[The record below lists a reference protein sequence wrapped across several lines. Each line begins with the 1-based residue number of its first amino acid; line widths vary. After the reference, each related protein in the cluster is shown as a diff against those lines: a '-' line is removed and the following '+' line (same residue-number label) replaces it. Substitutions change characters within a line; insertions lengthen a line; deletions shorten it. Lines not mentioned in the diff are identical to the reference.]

1 MSMFAPSRRL
11 PDSLMTSQL
20 SLAAG
25 SQGVPP
31 APAADQTPWHRRLG
45 TWLVSSLGER
55 CDATL
60 LTLNPSARRLAALLD
75 ARTAFR
81 SAVDDIPR
89 PAATAALEHI
99 RSARSLPAL
108 WDLRNEIFSL
118 VSCHHDQHE
127 ATRRLALLDPHF
139 SRRLRHSAASRAGVR
154 TRSAL

>member
-1 MSMFAPSRRL
+1 MFALSRRL

-20 SLAAG
+20 SLAG
-25 SQGVPP
+25 SQGLRR
-31 APAADQTPWHRRLG
+31 APAAEHRPWHRRLG
-45 TWLVSSLGER
+45 TWLVSSLGDR

-89 PAATAALEHI
+89 PAVNAALEHI

-118 VSCHHDQHE
+118 VSCHHDQDE

-139 SRRLRHSAASRAGVR
+139 SRRLRRSAASRAGAR
-154 TRSAL
+154 TRRPT